1 MRLGCRC
8 VASPFCLPAPPFFL
22 FGKVLFCPEEDRKK
36 SFFEEKRFFGVGGEE
51 RERERGRESER
62 GEKERGERG
71 REGEEEA
78 QVHSG
83 GGKMPKENEP
93 VPFYRNSAES
103 PWRKLE
109 SQFREEDE
117 EKKFRHV
124 FGNGRLPT
132 SRSDSPIRCA
142 SPSPRTPLAPIQRP
156 TSRLADESRVVAK
169 TLGKEVDVLER
180 VNAVLRRELHRSK
193 RELRAT
199 EQVLRG
205 LAGLYASS
213 EK

>member
-1 MRLGCRC
+1 
-8 VASPFCLPAPPFFL
+8 
-22 FGKVLFCPEEDRKK
+22 
-36 SFFEEKRFFGVGGEE
+36 
-51 RERERGRESER
+51 
-62 GEKERGERG
+62 
-71 REGEEEA
+71 
-78 QVHSG
+78 
-83 GGKMPKENEP
+83 MPKENEP

-103 PWRKLE
+103 PWKKLE

-156 TSRLADESRVVAK
+156 TSRLADESRVIVK
-169 TLGKEVDVLER
+169 TFSTEVDVLER